1 MSRYGS
7 DIAGTEK
14 VELDQHHLTSRVA
27 ASLLVAIL
35 AYIGLLVGG
44 NLVIS
49 PAAAVNTLSSSGRDT
64 QPPQLTA
71 RDAVRGV
78 LATERRLAPKQAA
91 HDGGSPMLAA
101 APDVD
106 LAGWT
111 IAAAFPAFDA
121 PRHAAISRTHQP
133 RGPPVAA

>member
-1 MSRYGS
+1 M
-7 DIAGTEK
+7 
-14 VELDQHHLTSRVA
+14 ELDQHHLTSRVA

-35 AYIGLLVGG
+35 AYLGLLFGG

-49 PAAAVNTLSSSGRDT
+49 PAAAVNTLSSSGRDP

-91 HDGGSPMLAA
+91 HDGGSPAIAA
-101 APDVD
+101 APVVD

-111 IAAAFPAFDA
+111 ISAAFPAFDA
-121 PRHAAISRTHQP
+121 SPHAAVSRTHQP
-133 RGPPVAA
+133 RGPPAAA

>member
-49 PAAAVNTLSSSGRDT
+49 PAAAVNTLSSSGRDP

-91 HDGGSPMLAA
+91 HDGGSPALAA
-101 APDVD
+101 APVVD

-111 IAAAFPAFDA
+111 ISAAFPAFDA
-121 PRHAAISRTHQP
+121 PRHAAVSRTHQP
-133 RGPPVAA
+133 RGPPAAA

>member
-1 MSRYGS
+1 M
-7 DIAGTEK
+7 
-14 VELDQHHLTSRVA
+14 ELDQHHLTSRVA
-27 ASLLVAIL
+27 VSLLVAIL
-35 AYIGLLVGG
+35 AYLGLLLGG

-49 PAAAVNTLSSSGRDT
+49 PAAAVNTLSSSGRDP

-91 HDGGSPMLAA
+91 HDGGSPAIAA
-101 APDVD
+101 APVVD

-111 IAAAFPAFDA
+111 ISAAFPAFDA
-121 PRHAAISRTHQP
+121 SPHAAVSRTHQP
-133 RGPPVAA
+133 RGPPAAA